1 MEVEEIAV
9 FIPVVALIVIAVVI
23 YAYFSFRY
31 KTRVK
36 VQETIQAALDK
47 GNELTPELIDRVAGP
62 QPHTDRDLRRGL
74 VSIAIGVAFAILGFM
89 IEEEDALRPMIGVGM
104 FPFLVG
110 IAYLVMWR
118 MGKSES

>member
-31 KTRVK
+31 KTRVR

-62 QPHTDRDLRRGL
+62 QPHADRDLRRGL

-89 IEEEDALRPMIGVGM
+89 VDEEDAVRPMIGVGM

-110 IAYLVMWR
+110 VAYLVMWR

>member
-1 MEVEEIAV
+1 MEEEVAL
-9 FIPVVALIVIAVVI
+9 FIPIVALIVVCLLV
-23 YAYFSFRY
+23 YSFFHFRY

-47 GNELTPELIDRVAGP
+47 GNELTPDLIDRVAGP

-74 VSIAIGVAFAILGFM
+74 VSIAIGIAFGILGFM
-89 IEEEDALRPMIGVGM
+89 VDEEDAVRPMIGVGM
-104 FPFLVG
+104 FPLLVG
-110 IAYLVMWR
+110 VAYIIMWR